1 MMVVACA
8 AAVAGVPVA
17 AWGQTPGY
25 HLLGVLPGSTAS
37 SATALSAD
45 GRYAAGSVG
54 VGSTSSAPF
63 VWSEA
68 MGRNDFGLGEIPGAR
83 LSIPAGISDNGTTV
97 VGEQGNNNAFRWS
110 GPGTF
115 QFMGVLPSNGTQPDH
130 DRSSARGV
138 SGDGAI
144 IVGAS
149 ARRNSIFGQAFRW
162 TEATGMQPL
171 GFTVPGHVYSE
182 ANAISR
188 DGNVIVGMSQAANG
202 RSDAFRWTASGG
214 MQALPLVAD
223 TTSAWAQG
231 TNHDGSIISGFCDDF
246 GVLWRGTSIQIL
258 QNPPFWA
265 CRGVTDLSD
274 DGSVVLGVLR
284 DAAQNLEP
292 RIWTPLGGWQTPSVY
307 FAAQGFP
314 LPQGWEVSSVASL
327 SADGRTFCGSAFANG
342 RYEGFV
348 LTIPNPGTF
357 FVFAAFSAT
366 AFRRRR

>member
-8 AAVAGVPVA
+8 TAVAGVPVA

-25 HLLGVLPGSTAS
+25 LFPGVVPGGVGSGAS
-37 SATALSAD
+37 AVSAD
-45 GRYAAGSVG
+45 GRFAAGM
-54 VGSTSSAPF
+54 STSSNGSGVSPF

-68 MGRNDFGLGEIPGAR
+68 SGRYDLALTE
-83 LSIPAGISDNGTTV
+83 PATANAFTRGISDNGSV
-97 VGEQGNNNAFRWS
+97 LVGQAGGSRAFRWR
-110 GPGTF
+110 GPGTY
-115 QFMGVLPSNGTQPDH
+115 QFLPLLTNPNQPVH
-130 DRSSARGV
+130 DQNAATGV
-138 SGDGAI
+138 SGDGS
-144 IVGAS
+144 IVVGRS
-149 ARRNSIFGQAFRW
+149 YRTQYLFGQAFRW

-171 GFTVPGHVYSE
+171 GFTVSGHVYSE

-202 RSDAFRWTASGG
+202 RSDAFRWTALGG